1 MKHNVNVMKNY
12 KHILIKITKNVLFAL
27 KNQNLKME
35 HVNVNF
41 YMILMI

>member
-12 KHILIKITKNVLFAL
+12 KHILIKIIKNVLFVL